1 MSPQKAQK
9 AQKAL
14 LNAYVLMTLEAFVK
28 TFLFMEKQR
37 ELAARA
43 DYGSSSAPFR
53 PAGTRISYT
62 IHNGDFQQ
70 VDSKV
75 SLKKE
80 WVLTKEAFDRF
91 LTMLDGDREQAGQK
105 YESVRLR
112 LVKYFQWS
120 GAIEPDNE
128 ADETINRVA
137 RKIEEGAPVYNLHA
151 YIHGVAR
158 LVKAESLK
166 SPIRKQQVLD
176 EAYGIHAAPLDEDL
190 DASERRICLNRCLQR
205 LSEENREIIIEYYQ
219 EEKATKIR
227 CRKELAARLGITLNA
242 LRITAHRV
250 RVGLERCVREC
261 LAQCARAN

>member
-1 MSPQKAQK
+1 
-9 AQKAL
+9 
-14 LNAYVLMTLEAFVK
+14 MT
-28 TFLFMEKQR
+28 TFLFMGKQR

-43 DYGSSSAPFR
+43 DYESTFASPR

-62 IHNGDFQQ
+62 ISNGAFQQ

-91 LTMLDGDREQAGQK
+91 LTMLDRDREQAGRK

-112 LVKYFQWS
+112 LVRYFQWS
-120 GAIEPDNE
+120 GAIEPDTE

-137 RKIEEGAPVYNLHA
+137 RKIAEGATVYNLNA
-151 YIHGVAR
+151 YIHGVAK

-176 EAYGIHAAPLDEDL
+176 EAYGIPASSLDDDL

-205 LSEENREIIIEYYQ
+205 IPEESREIIIEYYQ
-219 EEKATKIR
+219 DEKTRKIE

-242 LRITAHRV
+242 LRINAHRI
-250 RVGLERCVREC
+250 RVSLERCVREC
-261 LAQCARAN
+261 VAQCARAS